1 MRRTELPER
10 FSMAKKA
17 LLQGDAG
24 NYRIR
29 GTIWELGSFAYRAYL
44 HLVPTVARSNLSRWV
59 VSADGMSL
67 QEVLGAAK
75 ARVNSTVGTPVER
88 LEVLPRTAPTAESDP
103 ERSGQ
108 LRQGRVR
115 RRYPPPTD

>member
-1 MRRTELPER
+1 
-10 FSMAKKA
+10 MAKRA
-17 LLQGDAG
+17 LLQGNAG

-44 HLVPTVARSNLSRWV
+44 HLVPTVTRSNMSRWV

-75 ARVNSTVGTPVER
+75 ARVNSAVGTPVER
-88 LEVLPRTAPTAESDP
+88 LEVLPRTAESDP
-103 ERSGQ
+103 ERSGL
-108 LRQGRVR
+108 LRQRRVR